1 LALQTSAMDFAT
13 ASALPHLA
21 LFAAVVFGVIAL
33 PGMDMA
39 FVMASTLTDGRSS
52 GFAAIAGIVTGG
64 AVHVAAGTLGVGLL
78 LQHSPLAFDVLLVGG
93 SLYVAWIGVG
103 LLRSREALAY
113 VADAPSRPLG
123 HTFARALATCLLNPK
138 AYVFMLAVFPQ
149 FIVPSA
155 GSVLAQATVL
165 GGIISTT
172 QIVVY
177 GLVAQS
183 AAALRARL
191 QQSARGQAV
200 FGKAVGLALLAVAL
214 LTLQAGLRTL
224 A

>member
-1 LALQTSAMDFAT
+1 MDALANAG
-13 ASALPHLA
+13 HLW
-21 LFAAVVFGVIAL
+21 LFAAIVFGVIAL

-64 AVHVAAGTLGVGLL
+64 VVHVAAGTLGIGLL
-78 LQHSPLAFDVLLVGG
+78 LQHSPLAFDLLLVAG
-93 SLYVAWIGVG
+93 SLYVAWMGVG
-103 LLRSREALAY
+103 ILRSRAALAH

-149 FIVPSA
+149 FIVPRA

-165 GGIISTT
+165 GGIVSTT
-172 QIVVY
+172 QVMVY

-191 QQSARGQAV
+191 QHDIRGQAV
-200 FGKAVGLALLAVAL
+200 FGKVVGLTLLGAAL
-214 LTLQAGLRTL
+214 LTLRAGLRTL